1 MNIKHAG
8 VFQLENGF
16 WGYRYTYTENGK
28 RKDVKR
34 KTDKYGNP
42 FKTERAAVIAR
53 DEEKF
58 RHKLTERERP
68 TRRVTFAEVYE
79 EYCYSGRSGKAYGTI
94 RKQDSLWNNHL
105 KEKFGKRPLDTVSVA
120 EINDYLATL
129 YYTEGRAYKYV
140 ESFLKMF
147 YLIFGQA
154 YSRNYIDVD
163 SYNKLCVNK
172 DCRIQMPKMKI
183 DEDLDI
189 VAYDKEQT
197 ALLDIYFK
205 DTNAQTAFLLGC
217 YCGLRINECYGLKWE
232 NIDVEK
238 GVIHIDRQMQ
248 YQNGLIKL
256 VSLKTRNAR
265 RTVYLSNRLIDYFN
279 ELKRQNDTN
288 QKELKAQRKQNQKFI
303 EDIDGKKISSLEL
316 VNTLPNGKIQTVN
329 SMKYHSR
336 TIKSRFGIDFKFHH
350 LRHTYGT
357 RLAEINTPTHLLCNQ
372 MGHASGKVTERYYLA
387 VSKSGIDILTQNLN
401 KIQSQQKRAER
412 MTKADGI

>member
-1 MNIKHAG
+1 MLYFVVYN
-8 VFQLENGF
+8 
-16 WGYRYTYTENGK
+16 
-28 RKDVKR
+28 
-34 KTDKYGNP
+34 
-42 FKTERAAVIAR
+42 
-53 DEEKF
+53 
-58 RHKLTERERP
+58 KLTERERP

-105 KEKFGKRPLDTVSVA
+105 NEKFGKRLLDTVSVA

-205 DTNAQTAFLLGC
+205 DTNAETAFLL
-217 YCGLRINECYGLKWE
+217 
-232 NIDVEK
+232 
-238 GVIHIDRQMQ
+238 
-248 YQNGLIKL
+248 
-256 VSLKTRNAR
+256 
-265 RTVYLSNRLIDYFN
+265 
-279 ELKRQNDTN
+279 
-288 QKELKAQRKQNQKFI
+288 KFI
-303 EDIDGKKISSLEL
+303 
-316 VNTLPNGKIQTVN
+316 
-329 SMKYHSR
+329 
-336 TIKSRFGIDFKFHH
+336 
-350 LRHTYGT
+350 
-357 RLAEINTPTHLLCNQ
+357 
-372 MGHASGKVTERYYLA
+372 
-387 VSKSGIDILTQNLN
+387 LN
-401 KIQSQQKRAER
+401 V
-412 MTKADGI
+412 